1 MPAAVQKIQRRLI
14 ANGTGDFSLVAVD
27 KFILA
32 TRDSG
37 YQGTESA
44 VAELVDNAVQAGA
57 RRIVVNI
64 TADGEEGPDPLRIM
78 VQDDGSGMD
87 RRTLRQALRF
97 GGSTR
102 FNDRSG
108 LGRYGMGLPNSSL
121 SQARRVEVYSWQ
133 SNRSPWSTFLDVDEV
148 AAGRMLEVPEP
159 KLSRFP
165 EWFEKPKSQSGTLVI
180 WRRCDRLD
188 HRRPGTIARKLHV
201 PLGQIFRFF
210 LWNKLEIVVNGI
222 PVEPIDPLYLHHRS
236 ARKGGRIF
244 GKPLE
249 YEIEARASSGE
260 ICGVGKVM
268 VTFSELP
275 VHDWHDLS
283 NEEKRI
289 RGITNGAGVSVVR
302 ADREIDYG
310 WFFMSGKRRE
320 NYDDWWRCE
329 IRFDP
334 ILDEAFG
341 ITHTKQQIRP
351 QEYLQEILS
360 ADLESQAKALNGRV
374 RQAHVQLR
382 SSERTVAIER
392 LASERDE
399 LLRPLPSQSSGAKDL
414 ALIEKL
420 AKRHPTLRE
429 AALSESGSMQY
440 RIIQEEMKDTS
451 FFSFAVKDGLFV
463 LVLNPEHAFYRKL
476 YKQLLE
482 DDSKEGQV
490 LRGQIDLLLLAAARG
505 EAAATTNNQRDV
517 MQQFRKS
524 WSDNLATFL
533 SK

>member
-1 MPAAVQKIQRRLI
+1 VMQKTRAGSV
-14 ANGTGDFSLVAVD
+14 ANGAEDFSLVAVD

-44 VAELVDNAVQAGA
+44 VAELVDNALQAGA

-64 TADGEEGPDPLRIM
+64 AADGDEDPHPLRIM

-87 RRTLRQALRF
+87 RRILRQALRF

-133 SNRSPWSTFLDVDEV
+133 RGGPPWFSFLDVDEI
-148 AAGRMLEVPEP
+148 AAGKTMEVPDP
-159 KLSRFP
+159 KSSTFP
-165 EWFEKPKSQSGTLVI
+165 EWFEKPKSQSGTLVV
-180 WRRCDRLD
+180 WTRCDRLD

-201 PLGQIFRFF
+201 PLGRIFRFF
-210 LWNKLEIVVNGI
+210 LWDKVEIVVNAI
-222 PVEPIDPLYLHHRS
+222 PVEPIDPLYINQRS
-236 ARKGGRIF
+236 ARNGGRLF

-249 YEIEARASSGE
+249 YEVEARAPDGDAT
-260 ICGVGKVM
+260 GVGKVI

-283 NEEKRI
+283 NDEKRI
-289 RGITNGAGVSVVR
+289 RGVTNGAGVSVVR

-310 WFFMSGKRRE
+310 WFFMGGKRRE

-329 IRFDP
+329 IRFDA

-351 QEYLQEILS
+351 QDYLQEILS
-360 ADLESQAKALNGRV
+360 PDLEAQAKALNGRV

-382 SSERTVAIER
+382 STERTIAIER

-399 LLRPLPSQSSGAKDL
+399 LLKPLPSPPSSAKEL

-429 AALSESGSMQY
+429 AALSETGSMQY
-440 RIIQEEMKDTS
+440 RIIQEQMKDTS
-451 FFSFAVKDGLFV
+451 FFSYAVKDGLFV
-463 LVLNPEHAFYRKL
+463 LILNPEHPFYRKL
-476 YKQLLE
+476 YKPLLD
-482 DDSKEGQV
+482 DDSKEGQA
-490 LRGQIDLLLLAAARG
+490 LRGQMDLLLLSAARA
-505 EAAATTNNQRDV
+505 EAGAAKNSQRDA
-517 MQQFRKS
+517 MQEFRKT

>member
-1 MPAAVQKIQRRLI
+1 MPAVTQKIRAGSK
-14 ANGTGDFSLVAVD
+14 ANGTEDFSLVAVD

-44 VAELVDNAVQAGA
+44 VAELVDNALQAGA
-57 RRIVVNI
+57 RRIVVNVV
-64 TADGEEGPDPLRIM
+64 ADGDDGPHPLRIT

-87 RRTLRQALRF
+87 RRILRQALRF

-102 FNDRSG
+102 FNDRTG

-133 SNRSPWSTFLDVDEV
+133 RGSSPWFSFLDVDEI
-148 AAGRMLEVPEP
+148 AAGRITEVPDP
-159 KLSRFP
+159 KPATFP
-165 EWFEKPKSQSGTLVI
+165 EWFEKPKGQNGTLVV
-180 WRRCDRLD
+180 WTQCDRLD
-188 HRRPGTIARKLHV
+188 HRRPATIARKLHI
-201 PLGQIFRFF
+201 PLGRIFRFF
-210 LWNKLEIVVNGI
+210 LWDNVEMVVNGI
-222 PVEPIDPLYLHHRS
+222 PIEPFDPLYVHQRS
-236 ARKGGRIF
+236 ARKGGHLF

-249 YEIEARASSGE
+249 YEVEARAPNGE
-260 ICGVGKVM
+260 MTGVGKVT

-275 VHDWHDLS
+275 VHDWHNLS
-283 NEEKRI
+283 NDEKRI
-289 RGITNGAGVSVVR
+289 RGVTNGAGVSVVR

-310 WFFMSGKRRE
+310 WFFMGGKRRE

-351 QEYLQEILS
+351 QDYLLEILS
-360 ADLESQAKALNGRV
+360 PDLEEQAKALNGRV

-382 SSERTVAIER
+382 STERTVAIER

-399 LLRPLPSQSSGAKDL
+399 LLKPLPSPPSSAKNL

-420 AKRHPTLRE
+420 ARHHPTLRE
-429 AALSESGSMQY
+429 AALSENGSMQY
-440 RIIQEEMKDTS
+440 RIIQDQMKDTS
-451 FFSFAVKDGLFV
+451 FFSFAVRDGLFV
-463 LVLNPEHAFYRKL
+463 LILNPEHPFFRKV
-476 YKQLLE
+476 YKLLLD
-482 DDSKEGQV
+482 DDSKEGQA
-490 LRGQIDLLLLAAARG
+490 LRGQMDLLLLSAARA
-505 EAAATTNNQRDV
+505 EAGAAKDNQRDA
-517 MQQFRKS
+517 MQQFRRT